1 MNAFV
6 VWSERDGGWLGS
18 GAGWYIASLMRAGL
32 YSEADAR
39 SIAGRAN
46 QYLPPGV
53 WHEWPMADPL
63 GRTI

>member
-39 SIAGRAN
+39 SIAMQAN
-46 QYLPPGV
+46 RHLPPGV
-53 WHEWPMADPL
+53 WYEWPMPDPL
-63 GRTI
+63 GRTV